1 VSGIAAPLDIQ
12 NIDTDMIIPKEF
24 LKTIKRAGL
33 GFAAF
38 AELRYENA
46 VQVAQEMGQQNAVYK
61 DDFVFNKPEWKG
73 AEILVAGDNFGCGS
87 SREHAPW
94 SLVDLGLKTII
105 SSGFADIFYNNCFKN
120 GLLPVI
126 LPREQVE
133 VLLEDAKALKPITVD
148 LESQRVTR
156 EDGSYFE
163 FEVDPTRKHNIY
175 NGLDDIGLTLQKAD
189 EIAAFEAQ
197 RDSWLNGATTRAR
210 VKPNDAV
217 EPSSRGSTVLA

>member
-1 VSGIAAPLDIQ
+1 V
-12 NIDTDMIIPKEF
+12 
-24 LKTIKRAGL
+24 
-33 GFAAF
+33 
-38 AELRYENA
+38 AEEA
-46 VQVAQEMGQQNAVYK
+46 SPSNAVYK
-61 DDFVFNKPEWKG
+61 KDFVLNKDEWKG

-133 VLLEDAKALKPITVD
+133 VLLEDAAALKTITVD
-148 LESQRVTR
+148 LETQKVTR
-156 EDGSYFE
+156 EDGSFFE
-163 FEVDPTRKHNIY
+163 FEVDPTRKFNIL
-175 NGLDDIGLTLQKAD
+175 NGLDDIGLTLQKAE
-189 EIAAFEAQ
+189 EIVAFEAQ
-197 RDSWLNGATTRAR
+197 RDSWLNGATTRGT

-217 EPSSRGSTVLA
+217 APSERGSKIMA